1 MEKDLNRQKNL
12 DSKIDNAIFEAEEE
26 LKNGAK
32 PISIEEAHK
41 RLEKKFFTQTDK
53 Q

>member
-1 MEKDLNRQKNL
+1 MEKELNRRKNL
-12 DSKIDNAIFEAEEE
+12 DGRIDNAIFEAEEE

-32 PISIEEAHK
+32 PIPIEEARK
-41 RLEKKFFTQTDK
+41 RLEKKFFIQTDK